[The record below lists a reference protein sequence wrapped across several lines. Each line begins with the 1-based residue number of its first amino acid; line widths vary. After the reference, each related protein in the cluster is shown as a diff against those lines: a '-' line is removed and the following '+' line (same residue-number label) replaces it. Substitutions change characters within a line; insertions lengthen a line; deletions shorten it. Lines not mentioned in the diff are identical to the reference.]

1 MSLQTVVASSELLA
15 LRKSWQIEG
24 KRIAFVPTMGALHEG
39 HLSLVRRGKEL
50 AEKVIVS
57 IFVNPTQFGPNE
69 DFAKYPRTLQK
80 DIDLLTELEVD
91 AVFAPN
97 AADIYPSGYQ
107 TFISNESMSNALC
120 GANRP
125 GHFSGVLTVV
135 NRLFHLVNPEVAI
148 FGKKDYQQLK
158 IIEAMV
164 RDFGFDLKIE
174 GGDIVR
180 ESDGLAM
187 SSRNVRLSSEE
198 RSKAPQLHAALQKVQ
213 KAFEA
218 GERSPTKLIA
228 LAETCI
234 DSNIFS
240 TDYIEIRDQDYLEVF
255 DEHIDKSAV
264 CFIAARLGD
273 VRLIDNVELQL
284 P

>member
-1 MSLQTVVASSELLA
+1 MSLQTVVASSELVA

-24 KRIAFVPTMGALHEG
+24 KRIAFIPTMGALHEG

-50 AEKVIVS
+50 ADKVIVS

-80 DIDLLTELEVD
+80 DIDLLTELGVD
-91 AVFAPN
+91 IVFAPN
-97 AADIYPSGYQ
+97 AADIYPIGYQ
-107 TFISNESMSNALC
+107 TFISNESMANALC

-135 NRLFHLVNPEVAI
+135 NRLFHLVSPDVAI

-158 IIEAMV
+158 IIESMV

-174 GGDIVR
+174 GFDIVR

-187 SSRNVRLSSEE
+187 SSRNVRLSSDE
-198 RSKAPQLHAALQKVQ
+198 RLQASQLYAALQKIQ
-213 KAFEA
+213 SAFEG
-218 GERSPTKLIA
+218 GERNPSKLIA
-228 LAETCI
+228 VAETCI
-234 DSNIFS
+234 DSKVFS
-240 TDYIEIRDQDYLEVF
+240 IDYIEIRDQEYLELF

-273 VRLIDNVELQL
+273 VRLIDNMELQL
-284 P
+284 T